1 MYQASAGGA
10 WEEGEEL
17 DMSEISEGESFE
29 IDFTIKPEYYR
40 LAFLTVENRGN
51 VKIAEWAGGYPNT
64 ALAEFQFY
72 GPKKIY
78 ESIEIPD
85 PLPGLGTQYPN
96 PNKVSLNQEF
106 FHNKLYSQS
115 LVDFEFEH
123 THGIVDQDFNN
134 NFNTDGS
141 WITNKGIWEADGKL
155 KAGAVVPGADL
166 GVELPNFSYDA
177 PVNNSN
183 IVPVG
188 GDRKRQP
195 TTTILH
201 EVYVIPGERVDLIPY
216 TDITRTSKYFEDFYR
231 FYDYKTDK
239 AHEDVYFLHN
249 PKAGAYNKYGIFG
262 GKGLG
267 YVFNGDGHKYGS
279 YAWEDNQGQ
288 ESRGAGGVASFYRPA
303 SDTRPIDEYIA
314 ADFSQH
320 YYLDGSLDNKSRE
333 EDFKK
338 FLDKDSKII
347 HEPMINFRH
356 VFHVIDGRTLANEM
370 SANREANNAYVA
382 KSRRHIS
389 VRARELLA
397 IRLINAMPDEEGVK
411 ANFYYKKSD
420 GSYTRMGKYDIETYR
435 YENGKTIGSNIPNMF
450 GPYERSAYYT
460 PNIDLETELNPEGA
474 DSEAPAWVRPNKKC

>member
-1 MYQASAGGA
+1 M
-10 WEEGEEL
+10 
-17 DMSEISEGESFE
+17 
-29 IDFTIKPEYYR
+29 
-40 LAFLTVENRGN
+40 LT
-51 VKIAEWAGGYPNT
+51 W
-64 ALAEFQFY
+64 
-72 GPKKIY
+72 
-78 ESIEIPD
+78 
-85 PLPGLGTQYPN
+85 
-96 PNKVSLNQEF
+96 
-106 FHNKLYSQS
+106 
-115 LVDFEFEH
+115 
-123 THGIVDQDFNN
+123 
-134 NFNTDGS
+134 
-141 WITNKGIWEADGKL
+141 
-155 KAGAVVPGADL
+155 

-303 SDTRPIDEYIA
+303 SDNRPIDEYIA

-347 HEPMINFRH
+347 HEPIIKFRH

-389 VRARELLA
+389 ARARELLA
-397 IRLINAMPDEEGVK
+397 IRLINATPDEEGVK
-411 ANFYYKKSD
+411 ANFYYKKRTVRTPEWVNTTSKPTATKMAKPLARTYQICSD
-420 GSYTRMGKYDIETYR
+420 LMNALPITLRISISK
-435 YENGKTIGSNIPNMF
+435 
-450 GPYERSAYYT
+450 
-460 PNIDLETELNPEGA
+460 LNLIRKVLILKP
-474 DSEAPAWVRPNKKC
+474 RPG